1 MFRIDGWRE
10 RCDWSSRER
19 FIIFAPEGIGGD
31 CLHFLALLKES
42 VGRYEVEIHA
52 YVLMPNHFHILAR
65 TPKANLSRW
74 MHWLIGA
81 YSISFNRRH
90 RKRGHLFQGRYK
102 SFLVEGGNYLLGL
115 SRYLYLNPVRGRVIG
130 AGDPKERR
138 KRLRA
143 YRWSSYRGYAGLG
156 KQNDFVSEEL
166 VLGEMG
172 GSNKIKEAKLRY
184 RRFVEEGLLREI
196 ENPFEAVQWQMVLG
210 SESLLQKVKDKMRSK
225 SDHQREV
232 TGLRGA
238 ASTREPKRIVAR
250 VASHYGEPVSRLLRE
265 PAYGSEARN
274 VAIWLAWQNSGLTL
288 REIGL
293 MFGGMDYAAVSQRTP
308 IVFCSPVANGQP
320 CSGSTSIGQGPITPA
335 WAGS

>member
-1 MFRIDGWRE
+1 MARALRLEFEGALYHLCARGNRRE
-10 RCDWSSRER
+10 R
-19 FIIFAPEGIGGD
+19 IFADEKD
-31 CLHFLALLKES
+31 CLRFLALLKES
-42 VGRYEVEIHA
+42 LGRYEVEVHA
-52 YVLMPNHFHILAR
+52 YVLMPNHFHLLAR

-90 RKRGHLFQGRYK
+90 RKSGHLFQGRYK

-115 SRYLYLNPVRGRVIG
+115 SRYLHLNPVRGRVIG
-130 AGDPKERR
+130 VGDPKERR

-166 VLGEMG
+166 VLGELD
-172 GSNKIKEAKLRY
+172 GSSKIKIQQAKLRY

-232 TGLRGA
+232 TGLRSA
-238 ASTREPKRIVAR
+238 ASRSEPKRVMAR
-250 VASHYGEPVSRLLRE
+250 VAAHYGLPVNRLLRE
-265 PAYGSEARN
+265 PVYGSEARN

-288 REIGL
+288 REIGS
-293 MFGGMDYAAVSQRTP
+293 MFGGMDYAAVSQRIRRIQKQAETNKKLKH
-308 IVFCSPVANGQP
+308 VLAMLNV
-320 CSGSTSIGQGPITPA
+320 
-335 WAGS
+335 